1 MQKQGKLLKTAGFMV
16 FATLLAKV
24 FGMLRDMLLAA
35 NYGTTMQA
43 VAYETASRVPLL
55 LFDFVIGGVVTASF
69 IPIFNEILERKNK
82 DEAMRFANDYVNFIL
97 MVTIVITLAGIV
109 FSPWLIQFLAPE
121 IAPETKALAVNLS
134 NIMFPMII
142 FTGLAFSFVGIL
154 QSFGEFNI
162 PSIIS
167 LVSNSVMI
175 LYFFTFNNKFGIYGL
190 AVTMLIGWGLQAV
203 VQIPKLLQFGYRY
216 RPSFPFT
223 SPYIK
228 RALRMALPILV
239 STWMQPVC
247 TLINTRFASGI
258 EGGRAISALRYANNL
273 YIIVVGIFSFVAT
286 NLLFPYLSRAFA
298 AGRRDEA
305 KKLTVTSLKSLAL
318 IILPIMAG
326 FMLLSVPLVSLIYER
341 KAFTPSDV
349 SMTATAL
356 MFYAVGMI
364 GMAFNEILNK
374 LFFSLQDAKT
384 PMVTSVISMAA
395 NVLLAVVLSGTMGIG
410 GIALASGL
418 AAIINAILNYIFMV
432 KKNGRLLS
440 GGDALDLIKML
451 LATGIMA
458 AAVWFLYGACAGMSR
473 LWQVALPTL
482 GGAAVYGAACLLLR
496 ITEVKTLTGMVL
508 GRLKKDGKEN

>member
-228 RALRMALPILV
+228 R
-239 STWMQPVC
+239 
-247 TLINTRFASGI
+247 RF
-258 EGGRAISALRYANNL
+258 
-273 YIIVVGIFSFVAT
+273 VGTIPFGQH
-286 NLLFPYLSRAFA
+286 LDA
-298 AGRRDEA
+298 AGE
-305 KKLTVTSLKSLAL
+305 
-318 IILPIMAG
+318 
-326 FMLLSVPLVSLIYER
+326 
-341 KAFTPSDV
+341 
-349 SMTATAL
+349 
-356 MFYAVGMI
+356 
-364 GMAFNEILNK
+364 
-374 LFFSLQDAKT
+374 
-384 PMVTSVISMAA
+384 
-395 NVLLAVVLSGTMGIG
+395 
-410 GIALASGL
+410 
-418 AAIINAILNYIFMV
+418 
-432 KKNGRLLS
+432 
-440 GGDALDLIKML
+440 
-451 LATGIMA
+451 
-458 AAVWFLYGACAGMSR
+458 
-473 LWQVALPTL
+473 L
-482 GGAAVYGAACLLLR
+482 G
-496 ITEVKTLTGMVL
+496 
-508 GRLKKDGKEN
+508 

>member
-1 MQKQGKLLKTAGFMV
+1 
-16 FATLLAKV
+16 
-24 FGMLRDMLLAA
+24 
-35 NYGTTMQA
+35 
-43 VAYETASRVPLL
+43 
-55 LFDFVIGGVVTASF
+55 
-69 IPIFNEILERKNK
+69 
-82 DEAMRFANDYVNFIL
+82 
-97 MVTIVITLAGIV
+97 
-109 FSPWLIQFLAPE
+109 
-121 IAPETKALAVNLS
+121 
-134 NIMFPMII
+134 
-142 FTGLAFSFVGIL
+142 
-154 QSFGEFNI
+154 
-162 PSIIS
+162 
-167 LVSNSVMI
+167 MI
-175 LYFFTFNNKFGIYGL
+175 LYFFTFNQKFGIYGL

-203 VQIPKLLQFGYRY
+203 VQIPKLVQLKYRY

-223 SPYIK
+223 SPYIR

-298 AGRRDEA
+298 AGKRDEA

-326 FMLLSVPLVSLIYER
+326 FMLLATPLVSLIYER
-341 KAFTPSDV
+341 KAFTPDDV

-364 GMAFNEILNK
+364 GMAFNEILSK
-374 LFFSLQDAKT
+374 SFFSLQDAKT
-384 PMVTSVISMAA
+384 PMVTSVASMAA
-395 NVLLAVVLSGTMGIG
+395 NVLLAVVLSQAMGIG

-432 KKNGRLLS
+432 KKNGKLLT
-440 GGDALDLIKML
+440 GGDAADLFKML
-451 LATGIMA
+451 LATGVMA
-458 AAVWFLYGACAGMSR
+458 AAVWFVQNACAGMSR
-473 LWQVALPTL
+473 IWQVALPTL
-482 GGAAVYGAACLLLR
+482 CGAAVYGVACLLLR
-496 ITEVKTLTGMVL
+496 ITEVKTLTNMVL